1 MDIPVQM
8 QDMVVSSEPRGKE
21 GFWVGMVGVHKVPLL
36 RLAVLAGIRGS
47 GREEKGLVRLGK

>member
-1 MDIPVQM
+1 MEI
-8 QDMVVSSEPRGKE
+8 QDWMVSSEPRGEE